1 MKGKKGPENSSFKYR
16 GVRQRTWGKW
26 VVEICE
32 PMGKRLW
39 LGNFENAVDVALS
52 YDKVAREMYGSCARL
67 NFSDYCSV
75 TTASSICLTATPAF
89 FDFATTSNCS
99 RASVAEDIN
108 V

>member
-1 MKGKKGPENSSFKYR
+1 M
-16 GVRQRTWGKW
+16 GVA
-26 VVEICE
+26 EIRE
-32 PMGKRLW
+32 LKEKRLW
-39 LGNFENAVDVALS
+39 LGTFENDVDGALS
-52 YDKVAREMYGSCARL
+52 YDKDARAMYSSRARL
-67 NFSDYCSV
+67 NFSDDYSV